1 MIIIIMSNKIQ
12 LLLISNGLQDHLLLV
27 DFLLNNLQ
35 RVYIKDLVIV
45 TKNTI

>member
-12 LLLISNGLQDHLLLV
+12 PLLILNGLQDHLLQV